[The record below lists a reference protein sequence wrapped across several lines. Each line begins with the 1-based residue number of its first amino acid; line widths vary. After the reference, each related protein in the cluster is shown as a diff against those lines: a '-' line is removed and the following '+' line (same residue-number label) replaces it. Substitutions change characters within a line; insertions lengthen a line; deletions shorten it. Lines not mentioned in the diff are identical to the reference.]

1 MLRKKIL
8 HSSMMMMMMMRL
20 FSLCLP
26 RDSLTTKLLLLS
38 HSSRFTYSTF
48 AGDGYQQHPVVIRSS
63 IESLEG
69 LDRV

>member
-8 HSSMMMMMMMRL
+8 RSSMMMMMRL
-20 FSLCLP
+20 FSPCLS
-26 RDSLTTKLLLLS
+26 RDSLTTKLLVLS

-48 AGDGYQQHPVVIRSS
+48 ARDGYQQHPVVIRSS

>member
-8 HSSMMMMMMMRL
+8 RSSMMMMMMLLRL

-38 HSSRFTYSTF
+38 HSSRFPTAPSRET
-48 AGDGYQQHPVVIRSS
+48 GIINTRLLSGHP
-63 IESLEG
+63 
-69 LDRV
+69 

>member
-8 HSSMMMMMMMRL
+8 RSSMRMMMMMRL

-26 RDSLTTKLLLLS
+26 RDSLTTKLLVLS